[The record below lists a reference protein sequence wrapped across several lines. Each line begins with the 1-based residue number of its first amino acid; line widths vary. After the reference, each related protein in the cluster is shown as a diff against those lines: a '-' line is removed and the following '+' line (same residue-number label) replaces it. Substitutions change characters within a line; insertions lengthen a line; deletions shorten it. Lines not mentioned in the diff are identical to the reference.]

1 MVRERA
7 RPAERELLEAVA
19 DELRRQGYRTYL
31 DPDGAS
37 YFDLVV
43 RRGPV
48 IGLVEGKVGN
58 PRRVLVQALRRRAW
72 ADWVAVVV
80 DSTRAAERLVA
91 RTEGARAAAVGIWV
105 ATGGRAR
112 ELRAAVLRQD
122 DGEGDPFAR
131 HRARLRDALDAVDRG
146 ESPPGVGWSGVP
158 REVRRAS
165 GGRAFAEWR
174 LDERWSDDSAHPGP
188 EVRPSPASSPATR
201 SGAKREP

>member
-1 MVRERA
+1 MRERG
-7 RPAERELLEAVA
+7 RPAEGELLEAVA
-19 DELRRQGYRTYL
+19 DELRLQGYRAYL

-43 RRGPV
+43 RRGSV
-48 IGLVEGKVGN
+48 VGLVEGKVGN

-80 DSTRAAERLVA
+80 DSARAAERLVA
-91 RTEGARAAAVGIWV
+91 RTEGARAATVGIWV
-105 ATGGRAR
+105 AADGRAR
-112 ELRAAVLRQD
+112 ELRAAAHRQD
-122 DGEGDPFAR
+122 DGAGDPFAR
-131 HRARLRDALDAVDRG
+131 HRARLRDALDAIDRG

-174 LDERWSDDSAHPGP
+174 LDERWSDDPGQPGP
-188 EVRPSPASSPATR
+188 EAPPSPASSPATR
-201 SGAKREP
+201 SGAKRAP